1 MEFTY
6 SIPERFDRQADT
18 CAFMGSHLYGALCG
32 LAARAY
38 ERDSNLRALL
48 DRHTHRSRLVLRL
61 LGAAHFRA
69 LQGSAL
75 GIARH
80 FPSTG
85 GDGDAEAAW
94 NAILSDVQANTALYD
109 ELLARPVQTNEV
121 ARAMPVLAAMLAVA
135 DVTKLPLRIFELGSS
150 AGLIL
155 NFDRYRYSG
164 EGWSWGD
171 AASALHLRNRA
182 SDGAPAFLGARL
194 EVASRAACDLH
205 PLDVSKDVDADTLL
219 SFVWPDQNERFE
231 RLKAAIEIARA
242 HPVAIEAGDGI
253 DWIARTAL
261 PVSGAATVAL
271 HTVVTEHMPQ
281 HMRQALSATMSQLGG
296 EARADAPFAWVR
308 MEPGRRGYQTV
319 ATLWPGE
326 REIEVAVS
334 DGHAQDLRWTA
345 TAA

>member
-18 CAFMGSHLYGALCG
+18 CAFMGSNLYGALCR

-38 ERDSNLRALL
+38 ERDTDLRALL

-69 LQGSAL
+69 LQGSAPEV
-75 GIARH
+75 ARH

-94 NAILSDVQANTALYD
+94 NAILSDVRANTALYG

-135 DVTKLPLRIFELGSS
+135 DATNLPLRIFEIGSS

-155 NFDRYRYSG
+155 NFDRSRYSG
-164 EGWSWGD
+164 DGWSWGD
-171 AASALHLRNRA
+171 ASSPLHLRNRA
-182 SDGAPAFLGARL
+182 SGGAPAFLDAHL

-205 PLDVSKDVDADTLL
+205 PLDVCKDVDADTLL
-219 SFVWPDQNERFE
+219 SFVWPDQSERFE
-231 RLKAAIEIARA
+231 RLKAAIEITRA
-242 HPVAIEAGDGI
+242 HPVRIEAGDGI
-253 DWIARTAL
+253 EWIGSSAA
-261 PVSGAATVAL
+261 PVSGSATVAL

-281 HMRQALSATMSQLGG
+281 HTRQALSATISQLGRQ
-296 EARADAPFAWVR
+296 ATQDAPFAWVR
-308 MEPGRRGYQTV
+308 MEPGQRGYQTA

-334 DGHAQDLRWTA
+334 DGHAQDLRWA
-345 TAA
+345 TRAA